1 MNQVTTVIV
10 GALLVGVI
18 AVVILAG
25 YTSTTAAKLP
35 EQHEMVQMF
44 ISGSVIGAVLLWL
57 ATSGFLHGFEL
68 LNMITSDVKSTIK
81 EIGLKGGEE
90 AAAAVAAAS
99 ATTEVINKVV
109 SPSTPVSESQPQAI
123 AHMVGGFLQSMGF
136 DTPALKEL
144 TVGMPTF

>member
-35 EQHEMVQMF
+35 EQQEMVQMF
-44 ISGSVIGAVLLWL
+44 ISGSVIGAVILWL

-68 LNMITSDVKSTIK
+68 FNMITSDVKSTIK
-81 EIGLKGGEE
+81 DIGLKGGEE
-90 AAAAVAAAS
+90 AAAAAAS
-99 ATTEVINKVV
+99 ATTEVINKVATA
-109 SPSTPVSESQPQAI
+109 SAATPDAPPQAI
-123 AHMVGGFLQSMGF
+123 AQMVGGFLKSMGF

>member
-25 YTSTTAAKLP
+25 YTSASAAKLP

-44 ISGSVIGAVLLWL
+44 ISGSIIGAVLLWL

-68 LNMITSDVKSTIK
+68 LNMISSDVKSTIK

-90 AAAAVAAAS
+90 AAAAAAAAA
-99 ATTEVINKVV
+99 ATTEVINKVASG
-109 SPSTPVSESQPQAI
+109 SPATPDAPPQAV
-123 AHMVGGFLQSMGF
+123 AQMVGGFLKSMGF